1 MYEDVFLPMLQ
12 RLAKRTPPISTIVDV
27 GASDGRWSE
36 MARKVWPEAALI
48 LLEPNP
54 VHFPG
59 MRERLAR
66 IGGVAAH
73 MPFLVGG
80 VEGSE
85 RVRFNDSDPFQAADP
100 DAAGIEVPRCTIDME
115 TLAFGLENAAFRPP
129 YLIKLDCHGREH
141 EILAGARETLKH
153 TAALVVEVYTR
164 SLGIGSLEMADLL
177 PVIKGMGFA
186 PSDLCDPMIRP
197 CDGRCSQL
205 DMLFERIDA
214 PGMDS
219 GGYG

>member
-12 RLAKRTPPISTIVDV
+12 RLAERTPIATIIDV

-54 VHFPG
+54 VHFPA

-66 IGGVAAH
+66 IGGVAEH

-80 VEGSE
+80 TEGSE
-85 RVRFNDSDPFQAADP
+85 RVRFNSADPFQAADP
-100 DAAGIEVPRCTIDME
+100 DDAGAEVPRCTIDME
-115 TLAFGLENAAFRPP
+115 ALAFGIEKPAFCPP

-141 EILAGARETLKH
+141 EILAGARGALKH

-164 SLGIGSLEMADLL
+164 SLGPNSLELADLL
-177 PVIKGMGFA
+177 PIIKAHGFA
-186 PSDLCDPMIRP
+186 PTDLCDPMIRP
-197 CDGRCSQL
+197 LDGRMSQV

-214 PGMDS
+214 PGMDR
-219 GGYG
+219 GGFG